1 MDLEKY
7 SFYTEKLKKALTPE
21 RYYHTLGVAYTA
33 AAMAMRHGTDPD
45 RALLAG
51 LLHDCA
57 KCYPLEEKLELCRE
71 GGVELSETEIS
82 NPALIHAKLGAY
94 IAERDYGVSD
104 REILDSI
111 KTHTTGT
118 PNMSTLSKIIYLADL
133 IEPSRREAQIP
144 HLREFRRMAF
154 EDLDECMYIV
164 TKHQVEYLESD
175 PSKVVDRETW
185 DTYYCYREMHDNR
198 IKES

>member
-71 GGVELSETEIS
+71 GS
-82 NPALIHAKLGAY
+82 
-94 IAERDYGVSD
+94 
-104 REILDSI
+104 
-111 KTHTTGT
+111 
-118 PNMSTLSKIIYLADL
+118 
-133 IEPSRREAQIP
+133 
-144 HLREFRRMAF
+144 
-154 EDLDECMYIV
+154 
-164 TKHQVEYLESD
+164 
-175 PSKVVDRETW
+175 
-185 DTYYCYREMHDNR
+185 
-198 IKES
+198 